1 MPEWVK
7 ECLTKHWRLSWA
19 SKSRLG
25 TDPRLGRLAV
35 TAADGG
41 RRPQE
46 KDKLSDK
53 PTVRCKA
60 SAGRPTPESKRASVC
75 VGRRACECAC
85 TCVCLKMG
93 TSRGGIQATDESPS
107 VFAGEWGRRRGR
119 EANSRRGAPASWVYP
134 LRIPQTHPAPHQ
146 RGRLRAFRD
155 FLLMCEYTQSTL
167 TQSDWHQS
175 KLEGLCDR

>member
-60 SAGRPTPESKRASVC
+60 SAGRPTPESKRASACVRVC
-75 VGRRACECAC
+75 VLEDGNESRGDTGNRWISICVRRR
-85 TCVCLKMG
+85 VG
-93 TSRGGIQATDESPS
+93 TSAGTRGKQ
-107 VFAGEWGRRRGR
+107 
-119 EANSRRGAPASWVYP
+119 P
-134 LRIPQTHPAPHQ
+134 LRCSGLVGLPLHIPLPPPPTHTHQ
-146 RGRLRAFRD
+146 RERFRAFRD
-155 FLLMCEYTQSTL
+155 FLLMCEKTQSTL
-167 TQSDWHQS
+167 MQSLVASVKVKRPVWP
-175 KLEGLCDR
+175 LM